1 MKNLLVIVLLLV
13 SFEAFAQAATDTA
26 LTEGTKLLFGNNK
39 SKLTTAEKNWLYKQ
53 LNFTVTTVEKNKNV
67 FKSGEHIVTAQLYI
81 TDMNKDGIEEVFI
94 IMQSP
99 DLYGELGQ
107 SFMLFIKNGNGD
119 FEYQSGL
126 GNGMVMI
133 IVSTDPGY
141 PGIAIAGLGSEY
153 PLFKWDGKAYKPSG
167 KITYNDLQ
175 NDKVKYIDVAES
187 NKLYLDTFK

>member
-133 IVSTDPGY
+133 IISTDPGY